1 MISISI
7 STKKMFNRLLA
18 GYHPHP
24 IWPVRMPLNLSYT
37 LAIRCYSSLWT
48 CQVETPNI
56 PCSKSHIHTPS
67 PLSFQSIRP
76 NPRSY
81 VTFRNKLFFTV
92 RSCWPLSQPPS
103 WKTRLVGRQLLL
115 IQYIGS
121 YPPYLEA
128 VSSIPNQKTRHALVR
143 GSQITWLLQTLNNF
157 KKCFKVKENK

>member
-81 VTFRNKLFFTV
+81 VTFRNKLFYYGEELLAP
-92 RSCWPLSQPPS
+92 RSTPRLEDHPLSVVATAHS
-103 WKTRLVGRQLLL
+103 IYWQL
-115 IQYIGS
+115 
-121 YPPYLEA
+121 P
-128 VSSIPNQKTRHALVR
+128 SIP
-143 GSQITWLLQTLNNF
+143 GGCLLHPQPENAPCSGERVSNNMAPT
-157 KKCFKVKENK
+157 NT